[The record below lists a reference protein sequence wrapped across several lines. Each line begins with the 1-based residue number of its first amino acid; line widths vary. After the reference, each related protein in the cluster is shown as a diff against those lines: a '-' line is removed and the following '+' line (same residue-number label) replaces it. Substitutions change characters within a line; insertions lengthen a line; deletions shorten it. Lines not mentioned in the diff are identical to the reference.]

1 MVDLAVLVLR
11 ICLGVVFVAH
21 GLQAALGMFGGSG
34 INVFS
39 DMLASLGFKPALFW
53 AYLGAYVELI
63 GGLFI
68 ILGIFT
74 RGAALL
80 ILIFMVVAAFKVHLA
95 KGFFIQAGGFEYNFV
110 LICVCIALMLLGP
123 GKFRVFNK
131 F

>member
-1 MVDLAVLVLR
+1 MIDLAIFVLR
-11 ICLGVVFVAH
+11 ICLGVVFMAH
-21 GLQAALGMFGGSG
+21 GLQAVLGMFGGPG
-34 INVFS
+34 INGFS

-74 RGAALL
+74 RGAALF

-110 LICVCIALMLLGP
+110 IICICIALMLSGP
-123 GKFRVFNK
+123 GKFSIHAK